1 MSDALALTPAPAD
14 FTQVHAARPD
24 WLTRVEAMVPAQ
36 HRAKLVPAAI
46 AALSV
51 IVAAVLWSWLAAPG
65 TRALVPGLTEADR
78 ALVVAALDTGGIGYT
93 LNDDSGEVEVGEGD
107 YHRAR
112 MLLAAQGLPKSAP
125 AAAAALTD
133 IPLGS
138 SRAVEGER
146 LRQSREADLART
158 IEAID
163 VVEQV
168 RVHLAVEARSPFV
181 RDRAAPTASVLLRI
195 AAGRSL
201 ADAQADAIVHL
212 VASSVPGLAPDA
224 VSLVDQNGHLLSG
237 RGLAGSSPAEQQLR
251 LQAEVEERHR
261 QTLVALLTPMLGEG
275 QFSAQVTAE
284 LDFSERQATRETYPD
299 GDARLTREEGSRD
312 NGTSAGGGVPIGIPG
327 ALSNRPPAEAV
338 VTDAPPGAAPAP
350 AAASAGTSSET
361 YARQFQLGRE
371 VSVTR
376 GASGVVSRLSVAVA
390 LANPPGRA
398 ARNTADIAAIE
409 ALVKGAIGYN
419 AARGDVVTVSARPF
433 VAPGADAAPAWW
445 QASWLVG
452 LVRNISALLVLILGF
467 FLIVRPMLRR
477 ADARGRQ
484 RAEAQ
489 AALALPGFAVSN
501 GAPVAPADLSRISEA
516 PTWTQRAAL
525 VRDFVSAHPE
535 RSTAVIRSLL
545 QTAGE
550 GADAR

>member
-1 MSDALALTPAPAD
+1 MSDTLALPPSTAD
-14 FTQVHAARPD
+14 FTQLHPARPD
-24 WLTRVEAMVPAQ
+24 WLTRVEAFVPPQ
-36 HRAKLVPAAI
+36 HRARLLPAAI
-46 AALSV
+46 GIAALV
-51 IVAAVLWSWLAAPG
+51 VAAILWSWLAAPG

-78 ALVVAALDTGGIGYT
+78 ALVVAALDTGGVGYT
-93 LNDDSGEVEVGEGD
+93 LNNDSGEVEVSEGD

-125 AAAAALTD
+125 AAGAALTD
-133 IPLGS
+133 IPMGS

-181 RDRAAPTASVLLRI
+181 RDRSAPTASVLLRI

-212 VASSVPGLAPDA
+212 VASSVPGLSPDA

-237 RGLAGSSPAEQQLR
+237 RGLAGASPAERQLR

-275 QFSAQVTAE
+275 RFTAQVTAE
-284 LDFSERQATRETYPD
+284 LDFSERQATRETYPE
-299 GDARLTREEGSRD
+299 GDARLTREEGSRESGD
-312 NGTSAGGGVPIGIPG
+312 SAGGGVPIGIPG
-327 ALSNRPPAEAV
+327 ALSNRPPPEAV
-338 VTDAPPGAAPAP
+338 VTAAPPTAAPAT
-350 AAASAGTSSET
+350 AATNAPSNET

-409 ALVKGAIGYN
+409 ALVKGAIGFN

-433 VAPGADAAPAWW
+433 VAPGTNADPAWW
-445 QASWLVG
+445 QAAWLGG
-452 LVRNISALLVLILGF
+452 LVRNVSALLVLLLGF

-477 ADARGRQ
+477 ADARNTARV
-484 RAEAQ
+484 EAQ
-489 AALALPGFAVSN
+489 AALSLPGLAAS
-501 GAPVAPADLSRISEA
+501 GAAPGAPADLSRISDA